1 MPGAVCSLGIFS
13 RKGQIVMKAAFRGLT
28 VLCLMLAVPRLLGI
42 QSYTVL
48 TGSMEPSIPV
58 GSLIYAKYTEP
69 QTLAEGDV
77 IVFNDSNASIPV
89 THRVVENDTQTGQI
103 ITKGDANA
111 QEDFA
116 PISYYDVLGKVLLH
130 IPVLGRFL
138 APLGTLTGKIGML
151 AIIAAGLLLSA
162 LGRKI

>member
-1 MPGAVCSLGIFS
+1 MAKEKTISPIGRILDIIGTLLI
-13 RKGQIVMKAAFRGLT
+13 IAAI

-89 THRVVENDTQTGQI
+89 THRVVENNTQEGQI

>member
-1 MPGAVCSLGIFS
+1 MAKEKTISPIGRILDIIGTLLI
-13 RKGQIVMKAAFRGLT
+13 IAAI

-69 QTLAEGDV
+69 QTLADGDV

-89 THRVVENDTQTGQI
+89 THRVVENNTQEGQI

-162 LGRKI
+162 LGRRI

>member
-1 MPGAVCSLGIFS
+1 MAKEKTISPIGRILDIIGTLLI
-13 RKGQIVMKAAFRGLT
+13 IAAI

>member
-1 MPGAVCSLGIFS
+1 MAKEKTISPIGRILDIIGTLLI
-13 RKGQIVMKAAFRGLT
+13 IAAI

-48 TGSMEPSIPV
+48 TGSMEPSILV

-162 LGRKI
+162 LGRRI

>member
-1 MPGAVCSLGIFS
+1 MAKEKTISPIGRILDIIGTLLI
-13 RKGQIVMKAAFRGLT
+13 IAAI

-89 THRVVENDTQTGQI
+89 THRVVENNTQEGQL

-162 LGRKI
+162 LGRRI

>member
-1 MPGAVCSLGIFS
+1 MAKEKTISPIGRVLDIIGTLLI
-13 RKGQIVMKAAFRGLT
+13 IAAI

-89 THRVVENDTQTGQI
+89 THRVVENNTQEGQL

-162 LGRKI
+162 LGRRI